1 MKELNSFQMNDVE
14 EMMLTE
20 DQWETLKRM
29 PYSEFKAMIQIVFV
43 EGREYQK
50 DLDSQSV
57 EVVRR
62 PRVTELMKS
71 EWVRD
76 ISRRQG
82 KRSVSRQ

>member
-29 PYSEFKAMIQIVFV
+29 PYSEFKAMIRIVFI

-50 DLDSQSV
+50 DLDSQSIGV
-57 EVVRR
+57 IS
-62 PRVTELMKS
+62 PPKVTELMKS

-76 ISRRQG
+76 ISRKQG
-82 KRSVSRQ
+82 KRSSSRQ

>member
-1 MKELNSFQMNDVE
+1 MKELNLFQMNDVE
-14 EMMLTE
+14 EMMLTG

-29 PYSEFKAMIQIVFV
+29 PYSEFKAMIRVVFV

-50 DLDSQSV
+50 DLDSQPV
-57 EVVRR
+57 EVINP

-82 KRSVSRQ
+82 KRSSSRQ

>member
-57 EVVRR
+57 EVIRR

>member
-50 DLDSQSV
+50 DLDSQSIGV
-57 EVVRR
+57 IS
-62 PRVTELMKS
+62 PPKVTELMKS
-71 EWVRD
+71 EWVRN
-76 ISRRQG
+76 ISRKQG

>member
-1 MKELNSFQMNDVE
+1 MKELNLFQMNDIE

-57 EVVRR
+57 EVIRR

>member
-1 MKELNSFQMNDVE
+1 MNDVE

-29 PYSEFKAMIQIVFV
+29 PYSEFKAMIRIVFV

-50 DLDSQSV
+50 DLDAQSIGV
-57 EVVRR
+57 IS
-62 PRVTELMKS
+62 PPKVTELMKS
-71 EWVRD
+71 EWVRN
-76 ISRRQG
+76 ISRKQG

>member
-1 MKELNSFQMNDVE
+1 MKELNLFQMNDVE

-29 PYSEFKAMIQIVFV
+29 PYSEFKAMIRVVFV

-50 DLDSQSV
+50 DLDSQPV
-57 EVVRR
+57 EVINP

-82 KRSVSRQ
+82 KRSSSRQ

>member
-1 MKELNSFQMNDVE
+1 MKELNLFQMNDVE

-50 DLDSQSV
+50 DLDAQSV

>member
-1 MKELNSFQMNDVE
+1 MKELNLFQMNDVE

-50 DLDSQSV
+50 DLDAQSV
-57 EVVRR
+57 GVIS
-62 PRVTELMKS
+62 PPKVTELMKR
-71 EWVRD
+71 EWVRN
-76 ISRRQG
+76 ISRKQG

>member
-1 MKELNSFQMNDVE
+1 MKELNLFQMNDVE

-57 EVVRR
+57 EVIRR

>member
-29 PYSEFKAMIQIVFV
+29 PYSEFKAMIRIVFV

-50 DLDSQSV
+50 DLDSQSIGV
-57 EVVRR
+57 IS
-62 PRVTELMKS
+62 PPKVTELMKS
-71 EWVRD
+71 EWVRN
-76 ISRRQG
+76 ISRKQG

>member
-29 PYSEFKAMIQIVFV
+29 PYSEFKAMIRIVFI

-50 DLDSQSV
+50 DLDSQSIGV
-57 EVVRR
+57 ISP

>member
-29 PYSEFKAMIQIVFV
+29 PYSEFKAMIRIVFI

-50 DLDSQSV
+50 DLDSQSIGV
-57 EVVRR
+57 IS
-62 PRVTELMKS
+62 PPKVTELMKS
-71 EWVRD
+71 EWVRN
-76 ISRRQG
+76 ISRKQG

>member
-50 DLDSQSV
+50 DLDAQSV
-57 EVVRR
+57 EVVRP
-62 PRVTELMKS
+62 PRVTELMKR

>member
-1 MKELNSFQMNDVE
+1 MKELNLFQMNDVE

-29 PYSEFKAMIQIVFV
+29 PYSEFKAMIRIVFV

-50 DLDSQSV
+50 DLDAQSIGV
-57 EVVRR
+57 IS
-62 PRVTELMKS
+62 PPKVTELMKS
-71 EWVRD
+71 EWVRN
-76 ISRRQG
+76 ISRKQG

>member
-1 MKELNSFQMNDVE
+1 MKELNLFQMNDVE

>member
-1 MKELNSFQMNDVE
+1 MKELNLFQMNDVE

-29 PYSEFKAMIQIVFV
+29 PYSEFKAMIRIVFV

-50 DLDSQSV
+50 DLDAQSIGV
-57 EVVRR
+57 IS
-62 PRVTELMKS
+62 PPKVTELMKS

-76 ISRRQG
+76 ISRKQG
-82 KRSVSRQ
+82 KRSSSRQ

>member
-1 MKELNSFQMNDVE
+1 MKELNLFQMNDVE

-62 PRVTELMKS
+62 PRVTELMKR

-82 KRSVSRQ
+82 KRSLSRH

>member
-1 MKELNSFQMNDVE
+1 MEQLNSFQMSDDQ
-14 EMMLTE
+14 EMVLTE

-29 PYSEFKAMIQIVFV
+29 PYLEFKAMLQVVFV

-50 DLDSQSV
+50 DLDIHPV
-57 EVVRR
+57 EVVSP

-76 ISRRQG
+76 ISKKQG
-82 KRSVSRQ
+82 KRSASRH

>member
-1 MKELNSFQMNDVE
+1 MKELNLFQMNDVE

-29 PYSEFKAMIQIVFV
+29 PYSEFKAMIRIVFI

-50 DLDSQSV
+50 DLDSQSIGV
-57 EVVRR
+57 IS
-62 PRVTELMKS
+62 PPKVTELMKS

-76 ISRRQG
+76 ISRKQG
-82 KRSVSRQ
+82 KRSSSRQ

>member
-1 MKELNSFQMNDVE
+1 MKELNLFQMNDIE

-50 DLDSQSV
+50 DLDAQSV
-57 EVVRR
+57 GVIS
-62 PRVTELMKS
+62 PPKVTELMKR
-71 EWVRD
+71 EWVRN
-76 ISRRQG
+76 ISRKQG

>member
-1 MKELNSFQMNDVE
+1 MKELNLFQMNDVE

-29 PYSEFKAMIQIVFV
+29 PYSEFKAMIQIVVV

-57 EVVRR
+57 EVIRR

>member
-20 DQWETLKRM
+20 DQWEALKRM

-50 DLDSQSV
+50 DLDAQSV
-57 EVVRR
+57 GVIS
-62 PRVTELMKS
+62 PPKVTELMKR
-71 EWVRD
+71 EWVRN
-76 ISRRQG
+76 ISRKQG

>member
-1 MKELNSFQMNDVE
+1 MKELNLFQMNDVE

-57 EVVRR
+57 EVIRR

-71 EWVRD
+71 EWVRN

>member
-76 ISRRQG
+76 ISRKQG

>member
-1 MKELNSFQMNDVE
+1 MTELNLFQMNDVE

-29 PYSEFKAMIQIVFV
+29 PYSEFKAMIRIVFI

-50 DLDSQSV
+50 DLDSQSIGV
-57 EVVRR
+57 ISP

-82 KRSVSRQ
+82 QRSSSRQ

>member
-1 MKELNSFQMNDVE
+1 MKELNLFQMNDVE

-20 DQWETLKRM
+20 DQWETLKSM

-50 DLDSQSV
+50 DLDAQSIGV
-57 EVVRR
+57 IS
-62 PRVTELMKS
+62 PPKVTELMKS
-71 EWVRD
+71 EWVRN
-76 ISRRQG
+76 ISRKQG

>member
-1 MKELNSFQMNDVE
+1 MKELNLFQMNDVE

-29 PYSEFKAMIQIVFV
+29 PYSEFKAMIRIVFI

-50 DLDSQSV
+50 DLDSQSIGV
-57 EVVRR
+57 IS
-62 PRVTELMKS
+62 PPKVTELMKS
-71 EWVRD
+71 EWVRN
-76 ISRRQG
+76 ISRKQG

>member
-50 DLDSQSV
+50 DLDAQSV
-57 EVVRR
+57 EVIRR

>member
-1 MKELNSFQMNDVE
+1 MKELNSFQMNDDE
-14 EMMLTE
+14 EMILTE

-29 PYSEFKAMIQIVFV
+29 PYLEFKAMIQIVFV

-50 DLDSQSV
+50 DLDAQSV
-57 EVVRR
+57 EVIRR

>member
-1 MKELNSFQMNDVE
+1 MKELNLFQMNDVE

-50 DLDSQSV
+50 DLDAQSV
-57 EVVRR
+57 EVIRR

>member
-1 MKELNSFQMNDVE
+1 MKELNSFQMNDDE

-50 DLDSQSV
+50 DLDAQSIGV
-57 EVVRR
+57 IS
-62 PRVTELMKS
+62 PPKVTELMKS

-76 ISRRQG
+76 ISRRHG
-82 KRSVSRQ
+82 KRSASRQ

>member
-1 MKELNSFQMNDVE
+1 MKELNLFQMNDVE

-29 PYSEFKAMIQIVFV
+29 PYSEFKAMIRIVFI

-50 DLDSQSV
+50 DLDSQPV
-57 EVVRR
+57 EVTHP

-76 ISRRQG
+76 ISRRHG
-82 KRSVSRQ
+82 KRSASRQ

>member
-29 PYSEFKAMIQIVFV
+29 PYSEFKAMIQIVFI

-50 DLDSQSV
+50 DLDSQSIGV
-57 EVVRR
+57 IS
-62 PRVTELMKS
+62 PPKVTELMKS
-71 EWVRD
+71 EWVRN
-76 ISRRQG
+76 ISRKQG

>member
-1 MKELNSFQMNDVE
+1 MKELNSFQMNDDE
-14 EMMLTE
+14 EMILTE
-20 DQWETLKRM
+20 DQWETLKMM

-50 DLDSQSV
+50 DLDAQSIGV
-57 EVVRR
+57 ISP

-76 ISRRQG
+76 ISSKQG
-82 KRSVSRQ
+82 KRSSSRQ

>member
-50 DLDSQSV
+50 DLDAQSV
-57 EVVRR
+57 GVVRR

-76 ISRRQG
+76 ISRKQG